1 MNKYKYYLY
10 NGNFTMIKCL
20 VKTFIFAVILT
31 MLIVLGAILT
41 VIKDLIIALPLCLII
56 FIACVTWYVIY
67 TVRLANASLSVL
79 VRDYNDL
86 WIITNTNV
94 PTSNKKYSMFN
105 SNRISCCNSF
115 IDDVKNNK
123 KICSWSYGRCKYKI
137 LENFNIVKE
146 NKNFYFVE
154 ALVTTS
160 KKKQVKKIVRIAKT
174 YDNIKEALQGPKP
187 YEPFGFSD
195 GRY

>member
-1 MNKYKYYLY
+1 M
-10 NGNFTMIKCL
+10 F
-20 VKTFIFAVILT
+20 
-31 MLIVLGAILT
+31 
-41 VIKDLIIALPLCLII
+41 II
-56 FIACVTWYVIY
+56 FIAIVTWYVIY

-123 KICSWSYGRCKYKI
+123 KI
-137 LENFNIVKE
+137 
-146 NKNFYFVE
+146 FVE
-154 ALVTTS
+154 AATGIGKTIATVYPSIRALEEEIALLQNS
-160 KKKQVKKIVRIAKT
+160 EKI
-174 YDNIKEALQGPKP
+174 
-187 YEPFGFSD
+187 YENLLLSWEC
-195 GRY
+195 